1 MAVQIKKTY
10 RGVNTEMLRDEIRD
24 LIQKHGIAA
33 GDARVQTYSLPSGA
47 TQSRVTLI
55 FKAQA
60 RQKEECGYAH
70 IIGSP
75 GGETRILIE
84 LDEKQIPQ
92 ETISV
97 LREELDFILDS
108 YEVKW

>member
-1 MAVQIKKTY
+1 MALQIKKTY

-24 LIQKHGIAA
+24 LVQKLGITVE
-33 GDARVQTYSLPSGA
+33 DARVQTYSLPSGA

-60 RQKEECGYAH
+60 RQKEERGYAH

-75 GGETRILIE
+75 DGETRMLIE

-92 ETISV
+92 ETISS
-97 LREELDFILDS
+97 LQEELDFLLDS

>member
-24 LIQKHGIAA
+24 MVQKLGLTAS
-33 GDARVQTYSLPSGA
+33 DTRVQTYSLPSGS

-60 RQKEECGYAH
+60 RQKEERGYAH
-70 IIGSP
+70 IMGSP
-75 GGETRILIE
+75 GGETRMLLE

-92 ETISV
+92 ETLSA
-97 LREELDFILDS
+97 LQEELDFMLGP

>member
-1 MAVQIKKTY
+1 MAVRIKKTY

-24 LIQKHGIAA
+24 LVQKLGITA
-33 GDARVQTYSLPSGA
+33 GDARVQAYSLPSGS

-60 RQKEECGYAH
+60 RQKEELGYAH

-75 GGETRILIE
+75 GGETRMLIA

-92 ETISV
+92 ETISA
-97 LREELDFILDS
+97 LQEELDFILDP

>member
-1 MAVQIKKTY
+1 MAVQIRKTY
-10 RGVNTEMLRDEIRD
+10 KGINPEMLRDEIRD
-24 LIQKHGIAA
+24 LVQKLGITA
-33 GDARVQTYSLPSGA
+33 GDAKLQTYPLPSGA

-55 FKAQA
+55 FKTQT

-92 ETISV
+92 ETISA

>member
-1 MAVQIKKTY
+1 MALQIKKTY

-24 LIQKHGIAA
+24 LVQKLGITA
-33 GDARVQTYSLPSGA
+33 GDTRVQTYSLPSGS

-75 GGETRILIE
+75 NGETRMLIE

-92 ETISV
+92 ETISA
-97 LREELDFILDS
+97 LQEELDFLLDS